1 MRGRGAETVL
11 AATAS
16 LLASLGLGT
25 LVQQQAWV
33 PQAVW
38 LVGLVALTGVVLRR
52 GRAGG
57 LVVVVAQV
65 VVVALMTAWSHAA
78 SSTWYGLPTW
88 STVGHITAL
97 LQQFGTTV
105 ATSAAPI
112 PSSTAVELTFALM
125 ATAIAIAVDLVAVA
139 RQAPA
144 AAGIPLLVVFLAT
157 AANNGA
163 PVSPVYFVAAATGW
177 LGMLAHHGRRRMRG
191 WSARVADPVTPVSDR
206 DEAREVSL
214 GFGSAA
220 RRLGL
225 VTLVLALLLPAV
237 LPHLPTRYLLDGLGR
252 GTDGSGTLRVGFSST
267 LDVSR
272 SLTAGDNGLVFTYGT
287 TAPSPP
293 PLRVIATST
302 YDGRSWSRPNPV
314 LGRAGRLDLGEQVG
328 RVERTITVEENRLD
342 PPSLA
347 TAQPVVAADFK
358 GAGWLVDETTS
369 DLYVQSR
376 AASYTTTYLEP
387 KLTAALLRDGVD
399 GTPGPDQLP
408 NSRTMNQALPVD
420 RRSESRVRNALIEAA
435 AAAGLVDQAG
445 ASSASGKPVA
455 ARLASA
461 NPYDIA
467 MAIQQWL
474 RDGGGFV
481 YSLNLPAAPGGS
493 PPMDPVSLFLETR
506 TGYCVQFASA
516 MILMA
521 RAAGIP
527 ARMAIGFLP
536 GTLSDGVYT
545 VTASDAHAWPE
556 LYFPGAGWVRFEPTP
571 ASRTGSPPA
580 WTVPATTSPNATPE
594 ATTTPDSTQSA
605 GPTETKP
612 QVEGPED
619 GVLTEIDQPWW
630 DKVTSWLAD
639 PGHVVLLAL
648 ALGLVGALVLPVTAS
663 LVRRRRDTGPPPQR
677 VEAQWASLTSRLA
690 DLGLQAPTGAT
701 LRDAEKYYRTV
712 GHLDEPTG
720 ATLAQVVATVERVRY
735 ARPDTAPGEG
745 LAPAVRR
752 VTHAVAR
759 GRSARQRA
767 AAFLRPG
774 EGERWWRERWGQA
787 RGGIWGVSRRCEA
800 IARRIRPAR
809 RADHRGR

>member
-1 MRGRGAETVL
+1 MKPRAGDTVL

-38 LVGLVALTGVVLRR
+38 LVGLVALTGGALRR

-65 VVVALMTAWSHAA
+65 VVVALATTWSHAA

-88 STVGHITAL
+88 STVGELATL
-97 LQQFGTTV
+97 VQQFGTT
-105 ATSAAPI
+105 AASSAAPI

-125 ATAIAIAVDLVAVA
+125 ATAIAIAVDHIAVT

-144 AAGIPLLVVFLAT
+144 AAGLPLLVVFLAT

-163 PVSPVYFVAAATGW
+163 PVSPVYFLAAATAW
-177 LGMLAHHGRRRMRG
+177 LVMLAHHGLGRMRG
-191 WSARVADPVTPVSDR
+191 WSARVADAVTPVSDR
-206 DEAREVSL
+206 DEARVAGI
-214 GFGSAA
+214 GFGSTA

-225 VTLVLALLLPAV
+225 VALVLALVLPAV

-252 GTDGSGTLRVGFSST
+252 GTDGSGALRVGFSST

-272 SLTAGDNGLVFTYGT
+272 SLTAGDSGLVLTYRT

-293 PLRVIATST
+293 PLRVAATST
-302 YDGRSWSRPNPV
+302 YDGRSWARPNPV
-314 LGRAGRLDLGEQVG
+314 LGRAGRLDLGGQVA

-376 AASYTTTYLEP
+376 ASSYTTTYLEAQ
-387 KLTAALLRDGVD
+387 LTAALLRDGVD
-399 GTPGPDQLP
+399 GVPGPDQLP
-408 NSRTMNQALPVD
+408 NSRTMNQALVSD

-435 AAAGLVDQAG
+435 TAAGLVDQAG
-445 ASSASGKPVA
+445 ASSASGQPVA
-455 ARLASA
+455 GRLASA
-461 NPYDIA
+461 NPYDVA

-481 YSLNLPAAPGGS
+481 YSLSLPAAPSGG
-493 PPMDPVSLFLETR
+493 PPRDPVSLFLETR

-545 VTASDAHAWPE
+545 VVASDAHAWPE

-580 WTVPATTSPNATPE
+580 WTVPATTSPESTPETATTPE
-594 ATTTPDSTQSA
+594 ATQDSI
-605 GPTETKP
+605 PTENKP

-648 ALGLVGALVLPVTAS
+648 ALGLVGALVLPLTAA

-677 VEAQWASLTSRLA
+677 IEAQWASLTSRLA
-690 DLGLQAPTGAT
+690 DLGLRAPTDAT
-701 LRDAEKYYRTV
+701 LRDAEKYYRSA

-735 ARPDTAPGEG
+735 ARPGSAPGAD

-752 VTHAVAR
+752 VAHAVAR
-759 GRSARQRA
+759 GRSARQRT

-774 EGERWWRERWGQA
+774 EGARWWRERWGQTQG
-787 RGGIWGVSRRCEA
+787 RVWRLTRRFEA
-800 IARRIRPAR
+800 ITHRIRPTR
-809 RADHRGR
+809 RGDHRGR